1 MNKLWHLT
9 ILPHRSSLQHRPWS
23 SSRKRCVVGPNNSKQ
38 SNQLSDPAALTHR
51 RTRSRMIH
59 LWMRLEGDG
68 LHSSPSM
75 RMPSRTLKE
84 QFTPQHDFWKTGNTD
99 LLAIITTKFSRVTW
113 STMSWALLNPDLS
126 ALYFYI
132 KLFLMFVP
140 DIEGPIFYN
149 PMWHENVLGR
159 AVPSDRGSTVRIHC
173 LALPNC

>member
-9 ILPHRSSLQHRPWS
+9 ILPRRSSRPWS

-38 SNQLSDPAALTHR
+38 SNQLSDPAVLTHR
-51 RTRSRMIH
+51 RTRSRKIH

-75 RMPSRTLKE
+75 RTLKE
-84 QFTPQHDFWKTGNTD
+84 QFTPQRDFWKTGNTG
-99 LLAIITTKFSRVTW
+99 LLAIITTRFSRVTW

-126 ALYFYI
+126 ASALFFYI
-132 KLFLMFVP
+132 KFFLMFVP

-149 PMWHENVLGR
+149 PMWNENVLGR
-159 AVPSDRGSTVRIHC
+159 AVPSDRGPTVRIHC